1 MDDCIIELIHT
12 ADDPED
18 DEKTSVYATR
28 YPVGRDEFQ
37 SAGVNGYKAE
47 GMFTVWAEEYD
58 GQDAIKVG
66 EDRLTIYRTYGP
78 KSDGKIELYAATR
91 VGNYGR

>member
-1 MDDCIIELIHT
+1 MEDCIINLIHT
-12 ADDPED
+12 ADDPAD
-18 DEKTSVYATR
+18 DEKTSVFATK

-47 GMFTVWAEEYD
+47 GQFVIWAEEYD
-58 GQDAIKVG
+58 DQDAIEVG
-66 EDRLTIYRTYGP
+66 GKRLTIYRTYGP
-78 KSDGKIELYAATR
+78 RSDGKIELYAATR